1 MVIRCLAVT
10 NTTIRVSISAST
22 VGGGEGPRLW
32 FKTFIYETDSGG
44 LEGGGGALCSFIIYM
59 KLYDNYSPYC

>member
-22 VGGGEGPRLW
+22 VGGEGPRLW
-32 FKTFIYETDSGG
+32 FKTFIYETDLGG
-44 LEGGGGALCSFIIYM
+44 LEGGGALCSFIIYM

>member
-22 VGGGEGPRLW
+22 GGGVKDHDCDLRHLFMKLIRGV
-32 FKTFIYETDSGG
+32 
-44 LEGGGGALCSFIIYM
+44 LEGGGALCSFIIYM

>member
-22 VGGGEGPRLW
+22 VGGGKGPRLW
-32 FKTFIYETDSGG
+32 FKTFIYETDSGV
-44 LEGGGGALCSFIIYM
+44 LEGGGALCSFIIYM

>member
-44 LEGGGGALCSFIIYM
+44 LEGGGALCSFIIYM

>member
-22 VGGGEGPRLW
+22 GGGVKDHDCDLRHLFMKLIRGV
-32 FKTFIYETDSGG
+32 

>member
-10 NTTIRVSISAST
+10 NTTIWVSISAST
-22 VGGGEGPRLW
+22 VGGGPRLW

-44 LEGGGGALCSFIIYM
+44 LEGGGALCSFIIYM